1 MIKNL
6 INNFLLKFSRKTIL
20 ITIIVLSFFLL
31 INNILSEALNYNSL
45 NKDSSVSNHFLNNFE
60 MSETDDNGQLT
71 WTLSGDKLEKFPNSL
86 RSEVTMPFMNIRS
99 SEKSF
104 WIIQADHAIDPD
116 SLFKTIY
123 LKDNVIFNN
132 MITIK
137 SMKLI

>member
-20 ITIIVLSFFLL
+20 ISIIVLSFFLL

-60 MSETDDNGQLT
+60 MSETDVNGQLT

-99 SEKSF
+99 SEKS
-104 WIIQADHAIDPD
+104 
-116 SLFKTIY
+116 
-123 LKDNVIFNN
+123 
-132 MITIK
+132 
-137 SMKLI
+137 

>member
-6 INNFLLKFSRKTIL
+6 INNFLLNFSRKTIL

-45 NKDSSVSNHFLNNFE
+45 NKDSSISNHFLNNFK
-60 MSETDDNGQLT
+60 MSETDINGHLT

-99 SEKSF
+99 SENSF
-104 WIIQADHAIDPD
+104 WIAQADHALDPD
-116 SLFKTIY
+116 SIIKSIY
-123 LKDNVIFNN
+123 LKDNVIFDKYDNKKVN
-132 MITIK
+132 
-137 SMKLI
+137 